1 MLAMIKVQVI
11 RVSFNRVSYSL
22 ASASWTVQIEL
33 LIWQIHKPPLTR
45 CRLPRLASYRCRYT
59 HTQAHTYRLTVEV
72 GMHVA
77 QTVTNCNKEC
87 ASDKSITMIKQQQ
100 QQQQM
105 TTVAKCNLCDTKIQS
120 LYLLLLLL
128 LLRFVSTAASL
139 HRVSVVVSLFFCIGA
154 DS

>member
-1 MLAMIKVQVI
+1 MIKVQVI
-11 RVSFNRVSYSL
+11 RVSLNRVAYSQ
-22 ASASWTVQIEL
+22 ASASWIVQIEL

-45 CRLPRLASYRCRYT
+45 CRRLPRLARYRCRYT
-59 HTQAHTYRLTVEV
+59 HTHTVEV

-100 QQQQM
+100 QQH
-105 TTVAKCNLCDTKIQS
+105 TSTVAKCNLCNTKIQS
-120 LYLLLLLL
+120 LTVSTVLLL

-139 HRVSVVVSLFFCIGA
+139 HRVSVFVSFFCIGA